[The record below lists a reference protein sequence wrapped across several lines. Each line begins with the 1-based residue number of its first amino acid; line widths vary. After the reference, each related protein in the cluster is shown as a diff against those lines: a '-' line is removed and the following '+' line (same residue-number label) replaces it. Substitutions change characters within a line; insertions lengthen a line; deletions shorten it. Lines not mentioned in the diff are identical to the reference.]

1 MSRYAISACGA
12 CGERVPVG
20 FRLCK
25 VCDGLNF
32 NLNKAKGRRIIV
44 ESVKMS
50 RRDRYDLLN
59 PSPGRVEPVM
69 KDAFSWVKRDYPFV
83 SKLGRYK
90 TFSAMCSAGAKHGNK
105 LQKERGCYPNGKPT
119 KETLMFRAGQKK
131 VTDYFSS
138 KNKK

>member
-25 VCDGLNF
+25 VCDGLDF

-50 RRDRYDLLN
+50 REDN
-59 PSPGRVEPVM
+59 AGRVGYWPHDHDRSM
-69 KDAFSWVKRDYPFV
+69 MYMSDAFSWVKRGYPFV
-83 SKLGRYK
+83 SKLGRFK
-90 TFSAMCSAGAKHGNK
+90 TFKSMCSAGGHHGVK
-105 LQKERGCYPNGKPT
+105 LQKAKKDRI
-119 KETLMFRAGQKK
+119 MFAAGQKK
-131 VTDYFSS
+131 VTDYFSG